1 MPENERELPCN
12 QASTPCN
19 HACTPCKEK
28 YTPLC
33 RVQSSEAFLKLRLI
47 DGLEFTFRHE
57 IGTVPFETRRRGDGV
72 EVISNAGIQRH
83 FPDPWEYHARQ
94 AYFDE
99 NGNLL
104 QDMELSR
111 SLMRMY
117 NRSNISHEIV
127 TNWLQFSWYIARH
140 GRMDDRTIDSIAET
154 IVTRVINIL
163 SYSEEMV
170 PIPFELLYALEN
182 IGMHTCIHISPS
194 WGIKRYLRD
203 CCIDEVGVWD
213 SKAPWDEP
221 LISQP
226 PWKKEIST

>member
-1 MPENERELPCN
+1 
-12 QASTPCN
+12 
-19 HACTPCKEK
+19 
-28 YTPLC
+28 LC

-72 EVISNAGIQRH
+72 EVILNAGIQRY
-83 FPDPWEYHARQ
+83 FPNPWEHHARQ

-127 TNWLQFSWYIARH
+127 TNWLQFSWYIAQH
-140 GRMDDRTIDSIAET
+140 GGITDRAIDKIAES

-163 SYSEEMV
+163 SYSEDMV
-170 PIPFELLYALEN
+170 PIPFELLYALNN
-182 IGMHTCIHISPS
+182 IGIHICMHIMRS
-194 WGIKRYLRD
+194 WIDRGPFRD
-203 CCIDEVGVWD
+203 CWIDEVGD
-213 SKAPWDEP
+213 LEDPEESEES
-221 LISQP
+221 L
-226 PWKKEIST
+226 